1 MGRVQ
6 RFAPEPRSVGLA
18 RRFVA
23 DALTDAGRRQWVD
36 VAELLVS
43 EMVTNAVLHAHTDI
57 DVVIAVGEETARL
70 EVHDRSPAL
79 PAQRSYDVHAT
90 TGRGLGL
97 VAMLS
102 RSSGVE
108 VLQGGKSVWCVIADD
123 PDDADLL
130 AAFTDVDDV
139 SELDDGPPAS
149 PGAVWRVDRDDDEPS
164 PAAATPAHE
173 PPAPAPAPMP
183 RVVQLQNLPTVLRAA
198 AQQHDDALL
207 REYVLWRSLQP
218 DAADTGDGG
227 AAPDGSP
234 TLDSAAADRAHALLA
249 DAVQLGIATALAS
262 GVPVAS
268 LPSGHRAPAPR
279 LPAVVD
285 VAVTVG
291 PEQRGWFTSLQDV
304 LDSADSLAARDLLL
318 VRPALPEIVAL
329 RDWCCDQVVAQLS
342 GVAATPWPGTA
353 QERFTAVSGAER
365 AQPVWDETLLSTTS
379 RAVVAADDF
388 NRIVG
393 ISAAASELLGWPV
406 DDLVGRRVVTII
418 PPELREAHVAG
429 FTRHLTTGVAHAL
442 GVDLELP
449 VLHRDGRTMMCRFLV
464 EAAPAAAGRS
474 VYLAWLS
481 LLPGA
486 GAAGTGA

>member
-23 DALTDAGRRQWVD
+23 DVLIDAGRPEWVD

-57 DVVIAVGEETARL
+57 DVVLAVRNDAARL
-70 EVHDRSPAL
+70 EVRDRSPAL

-90 TGRGLGL
+90 TGRGVGL
-97 VAMLS
+97 VTMLS

-108 VLQGGKSVWCVIADD
+108 VIPGGKAVWCVIADE
-123 PDDADLL
+123 PDVDEAPAMFADVADL
-130 AAFTDVDDV
+130 DD
-139 SELDDGPPAS
+139 LDDGSPAS
-149 PGAVWRVDRDDDEPS
+149 
-164 PAAATPAHE
+164 AAAPAGGEWSAATTPR
-173 PPAPAPAPMP
+173 PP
-183 RVVQLQNLPTVLRAA
+183 VVLQNLPTVLWAA

-218 DAADTGDGG
+218 DDAAATDGD
-227 AAPDGSP
+227 AQPR
-234 TLDSAAADRAHALLA
+234 LDSVAADRAHALLA
-249 DAVQLGIATALAS
+249 DSVQIAIAAALAR
-262 GVPVAS
+262 GAPVAT

-279 LPAVVD
+279 LPEVLDVT
-285 VAVTVG
+285 VAVG
-291 PEQRGWFTSLQDV
+291 ADQRAWFTSLQDV
-304 LDSADSLAARDLLL
+304 LDAADALSARELLL

-342 GVAATPWPGTA
+342 GVAASPWPGTA
-353 QERFTAVSGAER
+353 QERFAVEVNTER
-365 AQPVWDETLLSTTS
+365 ARPVWDDALLKSTS

-393 ISAAASELLGWPV
+393 LSAAASELLGWPV
-406 DDLVGRRVVTII
+406 EELVGRRVVTII

-481 LLPGA
+481 ALPGTDDA
-486 GAAGTGA
+486 